1 MKAGRPCRF
10 AAPLLLIAALA
21 SMVAAIV
28 ISRPSCALA
37 AVEYVKICNLYGAEF
52 FYLPGT
58 DICVNVATND
68 ARERG
73 VAGSYLVS
81 QLPTCPHQNVFVTDA
96 TDSSCTPGNTPVGG
110 ATLPSSCEVECVGK
124 GWQFTGNDNAT
135 WQWRVPNNPRTLA
148 PNLAGSCQGGQLVK
162 FGDISSSDLS
172 QNARLRW
179 QTSTPFPLN
188 LKQGQ
193 YIGSVLYEGG
203 FTGVGGRGNFCMYYA
218 NLANPDFANPV
229 FPPLGCIDT
238 SSQAGVAT
246 FSPDVP
252 IPPSSITSPSLV
264 GANGYDWKVTSAA
277 DIQGTLSI
285 WLCLQGGHG
294 QNGNQQ

>member
-1 MKAGRPCRF
+1 VATTVAG
-10 AAPLLLIAALA
+10 
-21 SMVAAIV
+21 IV

-37 AVEYVKICNLYGAEF
+37 APVQYVKICNLYGDGF
-52 FYLPGT
+52 FYFPGT
-58 DICVNVATND
+58 NICVNVATND
-68 ARERG
+68 ARQIN
-73 VAGSYLVS
+73 VAGSYPVS
-81 QLPTCPHQNVFVTDA
+81 QLPNCPYQNVFVTDA
-96 TDSSCTPGNTPVGG
+96 TDSSCTPGNTPVGAG
-110 ATLPSSCEVECVGK
+110 TSSCEVACVGG

-135 WQWRVPNNPRTLA
+135 WQWRMPNNTRTLA

-179 QTSTPFPLN
+179 QTSTPFRLN
-188 LKQGQ
+188 LRQGQ

-203 FTGVGGRGNFCMYYA
+203 FTGVGRGNFCIYYA
-218 NLANPDFANPV
+218 NLANPV

-238 SSQAGVAT
+238 SSQAGVAI
-246 FSPDVP
+246 FSPDVS
-252 IPPSSITSPSLV
+252 IPPSSITSPYLV
-264 GANGYDWKVTSAA
+264 GANGDDWKVTSAA